1 MPRGIANLAPKED
14 KATTILEDSVA
25 TEPANNNPV
34 VEESPKPVDP
44 YAHELA
50 QFKEFAPSLRRDM
63 GYIEND
69 DPRLVRNVPA
79 DMTVTWATDPR
90 VDAGAHLSFIQGL
103 GFRPVRVEEVTNG
116 LSNSYKMFLRS
127 YEVGP
132 HDYVVVGGG
141 VLMIGYRQYREDR
154 RAAARAEAQA
164 RLDGNRD
171 NLSNAGVEY
180 VGRSKSGT
188 MSEVQ

>member
-1 MPRGIANLAPKED
+1 MPRGVVDSVIPQDKSTVTASEVVAAAPKAD
-14 KATTILEDSVA
+14 KYE
-25 TEPANNNPV
+25 
-34 VEESPKPVDP
+34 
-44 YAHELA
+44 HELN

-63 GYIEND
+63 GYVESD

-90 VDAGAHLSFIQGL
+90 VDAGSHLSFMQGL
-103 GFRPVRVEEVTNG
+103 GFRPVRTEEVTTG
-116 LSNSYKMFLRS
+116 FGDAYKMVLRS

-132 HDYVVVGGG
+132 HEYVVVGGG
-141 VLMIGYRQYREDR
+141 VLMVGYRQYRDDR
-154 RAAARAEAQA
+154 RAAARSEAQT

-180 VGRSKSGT
+180 IGRSNSSPMK
-188 MSEVQ
+188 EVR